1 MVIAHTK
8 NNLVVGKESLVKL
21 INIILFHIYQS
32 QIQSVVLYQ
41 IAGTD
46 RTIFLQNNSD
56 FRILVMKC
64 DEKLREKDSA
74 QHRRD
79 PNTKRGFYSRHTGV
93 IRLKLGAVLKN
104 VGSFVIKRFAF
115 FGKNQSV
122 SLSIEKADAE
132 FNFQVADSNGHSGLS
147 NV

>member
-1 MVIAHTK
+1 
-8 NNLVVGKESLVKL
+8 
-21 INIILFHIYQS
+21 
-32 QIQSVVLYQ
+32 
-41 IAGTD
+41 
-46 RTIFLQNNSD
+46 
-56 FRILVMKC
+56 MKC

-79 PNTKRGFYSRHTGV
+79 SDTKRGLYPRHTGV
-93 IRLKLGAVLKN
+93 IGLKLIAVLKN
-104 VGSFVIKRFAF
+104 VGGFVIKLFAF

-132 FNFQVADSNGHSGLS
+132 FNFQVADGHGHSGLS

>member
-1 MVIAHTK
+1 MVITYTK

-46 RTIFLQNNSD
+46 RAIFLQNNSD

-64 DEKLREKDSA
+64 DEKLRKK
-74 QHRRD
+74 
-79 PNTKRGFYSRHTGV
+79 TV
-93 IRLKLGAVLKN
+93 
-104 VGSFVIKRFAF
+104 
-115 FGKNQSV
+115 
-122 SLSIEKADAE
+122 LSIGE
-132 FNFQVADSNGHSGLS
+132 FRYEEGVLLSPYWSNLPEARCSTEECR
-147 NV
+147 

>member
-1 MVIAHTK
+1 MVFCYTK
-8 NNLVVGKESLVKL
+8 YDLVIRKNGMVKF

-64 DEKLREKDSA
+64 DEKLRK
-74 QHRRD
+74 
-79 PNTKRGFYSRHTGV
+79 K
-93 IRLKLGAVLKN
+93 
-104 VGSFVIKRFAF
+104 
-115 FGKNQSV
+115 
-122 SLSIEKADAE
+122 
-132 FNFQVADSNGHSGLS
+132 
-147 NV
+147 